1 MILFPFFDSFHF
13 VIVLIIGLVLDTV
26 LGDPP
31 RMPHPVRGFGWLI
44 SIFEQRLNKGKCLR
58 AKGVFSA
65 LLLTCLV
72 FGALLT
78 AEYWLYSRHSILRIA
93 FDSLFFFFAI
103 SNRCLID
110 EALAVERQVQK
121 GDIEAARQRLGR
133 IVGRDTKSLSF
144 NQIRCATLETLS
156 ENLSDGTIAPMFFYA
171 LGGIPLMMA
180 YKMINTLDSMIGYKN
195 DRYREFGWF
204 AARILDDGANFIPSR
219 ITALLMVLLPPSANG
234 LRFVHRYG
242 RSHTSPNSGYP
253 EAALAGILNCRFGGA
268 NLYGNRLVE
277 KPYIGYND
285 RELHHT
291 DIIKAI
297 RINITT
303 TVAMAIIIVVLSVMC
318 CNFN

>member
-13 VIVLIIGLVLDTV
+13 IIVLITGLALDTIW
-26 LGDPP
+26 GDPP
-31 RMPHPVRGFGWLI
+31 HMPHPVRTFGWLI
-44 SIFEQRLNKGKCLR
+44 STLEERLNKGKYR
-58 AKGVFSA
+58 KVKGVFSA

-72 FGALLT
+72 FGTLLMV
-78 AEYWLYSRHSILRIA
+78 EYWLDSQHSILQIV

-110 EALAVERQVQK
+110 EALTVERQVNK
-121 GDIEAARQRLGR
+121 GDIKAARQRLSR

-195 DRYREFGWF
+195 ERYGEFGWF

-219 ITALLMVLLPPSANG
+219 LTALLMVLLPPSANG
-234 LRFVHRYG
+234 FRFVHRYG
-242 RSHTSPNSGYP
+242 RSHASPNSGYP

-268 NLYGNRLVE
+268 NIYGGRLVE

-303 TVAMAIIIVVLSVMC
+303 TVAMAIIIVV
-318 CNFN
+318 FGIIY